1 MYPYAFTKWQAE
13 ELIMHWTKIY
23 NFPAISIR
31 FFNAYGPRSRTSGAY
46 GAVFGVFLAQK
57 LANKPLTV
65 VGNGNQTRDFIHVYD
80 LVNWIIK
87 AALSNKVGKI
97 YNIGAGK

>member
-1 MYPYAFTKWQAE
+1 MNWV
-13 ELIMHWTKIY
+13 KIY

-57 LANKPLTV
+57 LANKPLTI
-65 VGNGNQTRDFIHVYD
+65 VGDGKQSRDFIYVTG
-80 LVNWIIK
+80 VVEAVF
-87 AALSNKVGKI
+87 AASKSKSNGKI
-97 YNIGAGK
+97 YRII